1 MTSMLEGADNLVAR
15 GTEVGVRV
23 RGLDAAVTA
32 ARGRLDGARLEAA
45 EAVVRRASDRLRL
58 SADHT
63 VVALGGATGSGK
75 SSTFNALVGLELAS
89 VGVRRPTTS
98 WATACTWGSNG
109 AGELLD
115 WLGIPPRY
123 QTVRDSMLDTG
134 REPNDLNG
142 LVLLD
147 LPDHD
152 STEVSHHL
160 EVDRLVRLADLLVWV
175 LDPQKYA
182 DAAVHDR
189 FLRPLAAHKD
199 TMVIV
204 LNHIDEVAE
213 DRRAGMVADL
223 RRLLDADGLYGVT
236 LIPVSAIE
244 GIGIEEL
251 RRTISQRVAD
261 KAATRARISTNL
273 TEVTTSLA
281 AANGEVTPPTLSDR
295 DRTRLRDAV
304 ADAAGVP
311 VVTDAVRRASLARTR
326 RATGWPVV
334 SWMSRLRRDPLRHLN
349 LQASDREL
357 VSAVRSSIPDAHQVQ
372 AAQVDSAVRELA
384 DQLSVGLTRPWASAI
399 TRAAT
404 TGLPELTSRLDRAV
418 GGTELGVGRIAIW
431 ARMVNALQWL
441 LLLTAVVGAGWLGG
455 LSGSNRLKLKKP
467 MIGSFSLPEILLA
480 GGLVLGLLLALGCRA
495 LVRRTAAR
503 RASRADERL
512 RAAVTEVTHALVI
525 VPISIELDAYRA
537 VVEGLRIAR
546 A

>member
-32 ARGRLDGARLEAA
+32 ARGRLDGPQLEAA

-109 AGELLD
+109 AAELLD

-273 TEVTTSLA
+273 TEVTSSLA
-281 AANGEVTPPTLSDR
+281 AANGEVMPPTLSER

-357 VSAVRSSIPDAHQVQ
+357 VSAVRSSIPDADQVQ

-384 DQLSVGLTRPWASAI
+384 DQLSVGLTRPWAGAI

-404 TGLPELTSRLDRAV
+404 AGLPELTSRLDRAV

-431 ARMVNALQWL
+431 ARMVDALQWL
-441 LLLTAVVGAGWLGG
+441 LLVAAAVGAAWLGG
-455 LSGSNRLKLKKP
+455 LTGSNPLKLKKP
-467 MIGSFSLPEILLA
+467 MIGSFSLPELLLA
-480 GGLVLGLLLALGCRA
+480 GGLGLGLLLALGCRA

-503 RASRADERL
+503 RASRADDRM
-512 RAAVTEVTHALVI
+512 RAAVTEVTDALVI
-525 VPISIELDAYRA
+525 APVSVELDAYRA